1 MQSLAEQSLRYNQS
15 QTYFL
20 TLGCHQG
27 MYPVLHGLFW
37 YPFGPIYLC
46 KKGRTTGGRLFASFA
61 GILRNP
67 SWKINGYQV
76 QSSDPNCTCKP
87 FGGKNPTYKFHFL
100 ISYYCRQAG
109 RKKHFFHNPS
119 FHPGIST
126 YFKKQEY
133 EAYLLVA
140 SSIDFYNRALWVK
153 PLQGGK
159 VQSRS
164 LPFPAASK
172 RSNPSLTSKDTKPKY
187 SWG

>member
-1 MQSLAEQSLRYNQS
+1 M
-15 QTYFL
+15 
-20 TLGCHQG
+20 
-27 MYPVLHGLFW
+27 
-37 YPFGPIYLC
+37 
-46 KKGRTTGGRLFASFA
+46 ASF
-61 GILRNP
+61 GIPLDPYTYAKKVAQQVGVSSQASQASLWRNP
-67 SWKINGYQV
+67 SWTKWLPGSEFRPQLHMETFWWKKSIAAG
-76 QSSDPNCTCKP
+76 
-87 FGGKNPTYKFHFL
+87 
-100 ISYYCRQAG
+100 RQAG
-109 RKKHFFHNPS
+109 RKDYFFHNHS

-133 EAYLLVA
+133 EAHVLVA

-172 RSNPSLTSKDTKPKY
+172 RSNPSLASKDTKPKY